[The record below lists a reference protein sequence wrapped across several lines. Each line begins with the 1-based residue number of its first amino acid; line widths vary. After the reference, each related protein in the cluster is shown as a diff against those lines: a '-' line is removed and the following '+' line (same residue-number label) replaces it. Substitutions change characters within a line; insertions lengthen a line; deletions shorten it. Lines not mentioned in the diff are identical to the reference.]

1 MNKVYGCVDGTAS
14 TAAVIDWAAWSSRRL
29 NVPLELLHVL
39 ERHPEQS
46 EVTDFSGAIGLDA
59 QSSLLQELSALDEQR
74 SKLAQEAGRRLLAG
88 ARARAANANVPQ
100 LDTRLR
106 HGELVDTVVEMEPD
120 ARLFVLGEH
129 RRASTSSM
137 LHLDHRVEQVIRA
150 VKRPVLVVTND
161 RFEAPQRFVLAYD
174 GSATARKAVETVAR
188 SPLLVG
194 LPAVIV
200 MAGSD
205 EQKAR
210 GQLDEAHGLLA
221 DAGFS
226 AETAFL
232 QGEADTALPAFIRTQ
247 SAALVVM
254 GAYGHSRLR
263 SFFMGSTTTTLLRVS
278 EAPVLI
284 LR

>member
-1 MNKVYGCVDGTAS
+1 MNKVYGCIDGTKS
-14 TAAVIDWAAWSSRRL
+14 TAAVIDWAVWSAQRL
-29 NVPLELLHVL
+29 DAPLELLHVL
-39 ERHPEQS
+39 ERHPEQAA
-46 EVTDFSGAIGLDA
+46 VTDFSGAIGLDA
-59 QSSLLQELSALDEQR
+59 QSSLLQELSSLDEQR
-74 SKLAQEAGRRLLAG
+74 SKLAQEAGRQLLAG
-88 ARARAANANVPQ
+88 ARARAAAAGVAR

-106 HGELVDTVVEMEPD
+106 HGELVDTVVEMELD

-129 RRASTSSM
+129 RRMASSSK

-174 GSATARKAVETVAR
+174 GSATARSAVETVAR
-188 SPLLVG
+188 SPFLAG
-194 LPAVIV
+194 LPAVIM

-205 EQKAR
+205 EHKAL
-210 GQLDEAHGLLA
+210 GQLDEARSLLA

-226 AETAFL
+226 AETAFV
-232 QGEADTALPAFIRTQ
+232 QGEADTALPAFIKTQ
-247 SAALVVM
+247 LAALVVM

-263 SFFMGSTTTTLLRVS
+263 NFFMGSTTTTLLRMS